1 MKIRFP
7 SRLVSGDLIA
17 ITAPSSGVPAHR
29 HARLDLAIDAL
40 KSKGFR
46 VVEGQCLRSQHKN
59 KSADKALRASELMQ
73 FLCDPEVK
81 AVMPPWGGDLAIE
94 LLELIDFEKLKAVE
108 PKWFSGFSDLT
119 TLHFPLTILSGWA
132 TAHGPNLMELGARV
146 LDETTGRIWTVLE
159 SERGSTVTQ
168 YSSAQYQ
175 VEENQWG
182 AETDTGFNLTQKT
195 VWKRL
200 DGKSERLTFTGRLIG
215 GCLDIIGRI
224 AGTQFGSIEP
234 FKQQSTGDGVILY
247 FENVEMGPCEL
258 TRALYSLRLQG
269 WFSGINGI
277 MIGRSAGP
285 NADSDNQ
292 QNYLDALQ
300 SALGDINIP
309 VLYDV
314 DIGHIPPQMTLVNG
328 AMATV
333 TFSDSGGS
341 VVQELW
347 W

>member
-1 MKIRFP
+1 
-7 SRLVSGDLIA
+7 
-17 ITAPSSGVPAHR
+17 
-29 HARLDLAIDAL
+29 
-40 KSKGFR
+40 
-46 VVEGQCLRSQHKN
+46 
-59 KSADKALRASELMQ
+59 MQ

-94 LLELIDFEKLKAVE
+94 ILERIDFERLKAVE

-119 TLHFPLTILSGWA
+119 TLHLPLTTLSGWA

-146 LDETTGRIWTVLE
+146 LDETTGCIWAVLE

-234 FKQQSTGDGVILY
+234 FKQQSAGDGVILY